1 MADLLATSVSL
12 LLVAALLMG
21 AWWAYRIIDQQPA
34 DEQSKAIE
42 LHAAGHC
49 GDDCPYC
56 GIGDGGM

>member
-1 MADLLATSVSL
+1 MEELVFTFVPL

-34 DEQSKAIE
+34 DEQSNAIE
-42 LHAAGHC
+42 LHAAGRC

-56 GIGDGGM
+56 GVGEGGM